1 MPKSTLQLWYTRALI
16 YGGTTILAL
25 KSAIEVL
32 LRLLG
37 PIFIFLGFGLIS
49 FAVYV
54 HFSFVLPWYAD
65 GPVITWS
72 IFSMVHLSMD
82 IWLCIGIAYNYFKS
96 AVTPA
101 LQFGIDL
108 TPAELAV
115 LKNNAASG
123 SSRRNTRFCK
133 YCASMKTLLDELE
146 EKIKLTFKPC
156 FYRRKGQ
163 D

>member
-1 MPKSTLQLWYTRALI
+1 
-16 YGGTTILAL
+16 
-25 KSAIEVL
+25 
-32 LRLLG
+32 
-37 PIFIFLGFGLIS
+37 
-49 FAVYV
+49 
-54 HFSFVLPWYAD
+54 
-65 GPVITWS
+65 
-72 IFSMVHLSMD
+72 MD